1 MRKQHFKPVSG
12 EHPDFI
18 IFSLSATVAGYQ
30 LAFRLNGKLGLNLA
44 RKPNLKVFEMG
55 TTKLY
60 EFYFSCND
68 QNTEYYLIKEL
79 AAGQQ
84 LMNHYFL
91 LVRNFFGESQIKQLL
106 DGAAGIAEMFE
117 INRLELSQDTSP
129 KSGNKK
135 MKERIQALLIDL
147 EYHMTEIKQQENQHK
162 VKLHSKPTSIKKLYS
177 R

>member
-44 RKPNLKVFEMG
+44 RKPDLKVVEMG
-55 TTKLY
+55 ATKLY

-68 QNTEYYLIKEL
+68 HYTEYYLLKEL

-106 DGAAGIAEMFE
+106 DDATGIAEILE
-117 INRLELSQDTSP
+117 INRFELTQGTP
-129 KSGNKK
+129 HKAGKK
-135 MKERIQALLIDL
+135 KIMARIQAILIDL
-147 EYHMTEIKQQENQHK
+147 EYHMTEIKQQEDQHK
-162 VKLHSKPTSIKKLYS
+162 VKLQSSPTSIKKLYS